1 MADDIRTCGDL
12 DERLAAYVDGED
24 SSAAHRAVDAHLA
37 ACPACRAA
45 ADAEASAR
53 QLIQER
59 RAELAARAPEALRA
73 RCAASFQLPAGSQRP
88 AAGSRLPASGSQLPA
103 GRPVSFVRRWAPLS
117 IAATLVLAIA
127 GVFAFG
133 LNDRVQ
139 ALAASLAMDH
149 AKCFKLAGTS
159 GHADAHASERA
170 WQQDQGWP
178 IVVPDTD
185 ASQQLTLLELR
196 RCLSADGRAAH
207 MLYTWHGEPLSLYV
221 LQGGSGRD
229 AVVHKM
235 GAQTVM
241 WHAHDRTYAVVSADL
256 TQNLT
261 PIVDYLKARVK

>member
-1 MADDIRTCGDL
+1 MADDIRTCADL

-24 SSAAHRAVDAHLA
+24 AAAARRAVDAHLA
-37 ACPACRAA
+37 ACPSCRGAA
-45 ADAEASAR
+45 RDEASAR
-53 QLIQER
+53 QLIEER
-59 RAELAARAPEALRA
+59 RSELAARAPEALRA
-73 RCAASFQLPAGSQRP
+73 RCASSFQLPAAGFQRP
-88 AAGSRLPASGSQLPA
+88 ARRPA
-103 GRPVSFVRRWAPLS
+103 SFVRRWAPLS

-139 ALAASLAMDH
+139 ALAASLAVDH

-159 GHADAHASERA
+159 GHADAHVSEQA
-170 WQQDQGWP
+170 WQHDQGWP
-178 IVVPDTD
+178 IVVPDTE
-185 ASQQLTLLELR
+185 ASQQLKLVELR

-207 MLYTWHGEPLSLYV
+207 MLYTWRGEPLSLYV

-229 AVVHKM
+229 AVVHQL
-235 GAQTVM
+235 GAQTVL
-241 WHAHDRTYAVVSADL
+241 WHANDRTYAVVSGDL